1 MLGKQ
6 LHQDH
11 VNGGEAEHVADN
23 IVGGVVQLGAAEP
36 ELEDGDSYSDAGH
49 RDDEDGAEE
58 EVLGP
63 RRRHGE
69 DGGVRNLLQRR
80 VRARLN

>member
-1 MLGKQ
+1 MLGKP
-6 LHQDH
+6 LHQDY

-23 IVGGVVQLGAAEP
+23 VVGGVVQFGAAEP
-36 ELEDGDSYSDAGH
+36 ELEDRDSSSDVGH
-49 RDDEDGAEE
+49 QDDDEGTEE

-69 DGGVRNLLQRR
+69 DGSVRNLLQRR
-80 VRARLN
+80 VRAQIK

>member
-1 MLGKQ
+1 MQ
-6 LHQDH
+6 RAH
-11 VNGGEAEHVADN
+11 VDAGDAERVDDN
-23 IVGGVVQLGAAEP
+23 IGGAVVLLGDVEP
-36 ELEDGDSYSDAGH
+36 ELHDGDSSSDAGYQGVDDG
-49 RDDEDGAEE
+49 RD

-69 DGGVRNLLQRR
+69 DGVRNLLQRR